1 MCDFGASGQSEF
13 GVEPLKV
20 MGETM
25 KQREMT
31 KKISACAFG
40 VLLAVMVVPSTV
52 ARADQTD
59 QDFTN
64 FLQAHGVDLGST
76 DQTVKM
82 ARVMC
87 QDLNAGYTQKDEI
100 DQLTGAHR
108 LNQAQAEVFVGAA
121 TADYCPGKHTPSK
134 PSSK

>member
-1 MCDFGASGQSEF
+1 
-13 GVEPLKV
+13 
-20 MGETM
+20 M
-25 KQREMT
+25 KQRDIKAMC
-31 KKISACAFG
+31 ACAFG
-40 VLLAVMVVPSTV
+40 AVLAVVLVPAGV

-64 FLQAHGVDLGST
+64 FLNAHGINLGNT
-76 DQTVKM
+76 DQTVNM

-108 LNQAQAEVFVGAA
+108 LNEGQAEMFVGAA
-121 TADYCPGKHTPSK
+121 TADYCPGKHSPDRPK
-134 PSSK
+134 AK

>member
-1 MCDFGASGQSEF
+1 
-13 GVEPLKV
+13 

-25 KQREMT
+25 KQRGMA

-40 VLLAVMVVPSTV
+40 ALAAVMLAPTTV

-59 QDFTN
+59 EDFTSY
-64 FLQAHGVDLGST
+64 LQAHGVNLGSPAM
-76 DQTVKM
+76 DVKAAQM
-82 ARVMC
+82 MC
-87 QDLNAGYTQKDEI
+87 KDLNAGFTQKDEI

-108 LNQAQAEVFVGAA
+108 LNQSQAEMFVGAA
-121 TADYCPGKHTPSK
+121 TADYCPGKHPAAK